1 MSTLFKTGSHLFRYR
16 AALAAI
22 AFVILVIAADPRH
35 SLAGHAAVLL
45 GLGIRIWAAGYIG
58 SGARRRKFHA
68 EYIVR
73 DGPYRVLKHPLYF
86 GNLFLVSGILL
97 LYKPPRWLGLLYLA
111 LFVVIYGSIIVSEID
126 YLKGKPARETCYKLC
141 NLRGESSTWL
151 TVGFVYLVL
160 FVLLKI

>member
-1 MSTLFKTGSHLFRYR
+1 LFRRR

-22 AFVILVIAADPRH
+22 AFVILVVTADPRH

-58 SGARRRKFHA
+58 SGARSRNFQA
-68 EYIVR
+68 EYIIR
-73 DGPYRVLKHPLYF
+73 DGPYRVLKHPLYV

-97 LYKPPRWLGLLYLA
+97 LYNPPRWLGLLYLS
-111 LFVVIYGSIIVSEID
+111 LFVVIYGSIIVGEM
-126 YLKGKPARETCYKLC
+126 YHLKGKPARATSYKLC

-151 TVGFVYLVL
+151 TVGFIYFVFLVQ
-160 FVLLKI
+160 LKF